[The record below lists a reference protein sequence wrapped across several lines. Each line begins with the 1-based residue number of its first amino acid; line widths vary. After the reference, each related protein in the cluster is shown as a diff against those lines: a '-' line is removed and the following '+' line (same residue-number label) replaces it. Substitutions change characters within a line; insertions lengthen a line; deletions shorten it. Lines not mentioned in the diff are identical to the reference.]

1 MAKQKTRRSAAK
13 RFQVTGSGKIL
24 RRQAYRSHLVVGNKS
39 SSRLR
44 RLKGMKTVSAV
55 DEPRVKKM
63 LGK

>member
-13 RFQVTGSGKIL
+13 RFQVTGSGKVM
-24 RRQAYRSHLVVGNKS
+24 RRQAYRSHLVVGKKS

-44 RLKGMKTVSAV
+44 RLKGMKTVSSV
-55 DEPRVKKM
+55 DQPRVKKM

>member
-39 SSRLR
+39 SSRMR
-44 RLKGMKTVSAV
+44 RLKGMESVSSV
-55 DEPRVKKM
+55 DEKRVKKM